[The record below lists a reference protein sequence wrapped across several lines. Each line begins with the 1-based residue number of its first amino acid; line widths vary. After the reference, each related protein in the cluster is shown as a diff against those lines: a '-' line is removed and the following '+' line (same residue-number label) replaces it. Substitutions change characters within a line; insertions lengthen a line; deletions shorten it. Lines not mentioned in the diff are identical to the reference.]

1 MEEKAKLAKRAV
13 RSIDIQKTIKLIK
26 GNVIS
31 DSTKELFS

>member
-1 MEEKAKLAKRAV
+1 MEEKAKEAKGAV
-13 RSIDIQKTIKLIK
+13 RNMDIRKAIKLIK